1 MGRVTIALSDETHL
15 ALKLLALQKNA
26 KINVLV
32 QEALVDYLKRE
43 GGFDLYIES
52 QHPEDPA

>member
-1 MGRVTIALSDETHL
+1 MGRVTITLSDRNHL

-43 GGFDLYIES
+43 GGFDLSIQS
-52 QHPEDPA
+52 QRSEDPA

>member
-1 MGRVTIALSDETHL
+1 MGRVTITLSNRNHL

-43 GGFDLYIES
+43 GGFDLSIQS
-52 QHPEDPA
+52 QRSEDPA

>member
-1 MGRVTIALSDETHL
+1 MGRATITLSDRNHL

-32 QEALVDYLKRE
+32 KEALVDYLKRE
-43 GGFDLYIES
+43 GGFDLYIQS
-52 QHPEDPA
+52 QRSEDPA

>member
-1 MGRVTIALSDETHL
+1 MGRVTITLSDRNHL

-32 QEALVDYLKRE
+32 KEALVNYLKRE
-43 GGFDLYIES
+43 GGFDLYIQS
-52 QHPEDPA
+52 QRSEDPA

>member
-1 MGRVTIALSDETHL
+1 MGRVTITLSDRNHL

-43 GGFDLYIES
+43 GGFDLSIQS
-52 QHPEDPA
+52 QRSEDSA

>member
-1 MGRVTIALSDETHL
+1 MGRVTITLSDSNHL

-43 GGFDLYIES
+43 GGFDLSIQS
-52 QHPEDPA
+52 QRSEDPA

>member
-1 MGRVTIALSDETHL
+1 MGRVTITLSDRNHL

-43 GGFDLYIES
+43 GGFDLSIES
-52 QHPEDPA
+52 QRSEGSA

>member
-1 MGRVTIALSDETHL
+1 MGRATITLSDRNHL

-32 QEALVDYLKRE
+32 KEALVDYLKRE
-43 GGFDLYIES
+43 GGFDLSIQS
-52 QHPEDPA
+52 QRSEDSA

>member
-1 MGRVTIALSDETHL
+1 MGRVTSTQSDRNHL
-15 ALKLLALQKNA
+15 ALKPLALQKNA

-43 GGFDLYIES
+43 GGFDLSIQS
-52 QHPEDPA
+52 QRSEDPA

>member
-1 MGRVTIALSDETHL
+1 MGRVTITLSDSNHF

-43 GGFDLYIES
+43 GGFDLSIQS
-52 QHPEDPA
+52 QRSEDSA

>member
-1 MGRVTIALSDETHL
+1 MGRVTITLSDSNHL

-43 GGFDLYIES
+43 GGFDLYIQS
-52 QHPEDPA
+52 QRSEDPA

>member
-1 MGRVTIALSDETHL
+1 MGRVTITLSDRNHL

-43 GGFDLYIES
+43 GGFDLYIQS
-52 QHPEDPA
+52 QRSEDPA

>member
-1 MGRVTIALSDETHL
+1 MGRVTITLSDRDHL

-43 GGFDLYIES
+43 GGFDLSIQS
-52 QHPEDPA
+52 QRSEDSA

>member
-1 MGRVTIALSDETHL
+1 MGRVTITLSDSNHF

-43 GGFDLYIES
+43 GGFDLSIQS
-52 QHPEDPA
+52 QRS

>member
-1 MGRVTIALSDETHL
+1 MGRVTITLSDRNHL

-32 QEALVDYLKRE
+32 QEALVEYLKRE
-43 GGFDLYIES
+43 GGFDLYIKS
-52 QHPEDPA
+52 QRPVDPA

>member
-1 MGRVTIALSDETHL
+1 MGRVTITLSDSNHL
-15 ALKLLALQKNA
+15 ALKLLAFQKNA

-43 GGFDLYIES
+43 GGFDLSIQS
-52 QHPEDPA
+52 QRSEDSA

>member
-1 MGRVTIALSDETHL
+1 MGRVTITLSDRNHL

-32 QEALVDYLKRE
+32 KEALVDYLKRE
-43 GGFDLYIES
+43 GGFDLYIQS
-52 QHPEDPA
+52 QRSEDPA

>member
-1 MGRVTIALSDETHL
+1 MGRATITLSDRNHL

-32 QEALVDYLKRE
+32 KEALVDYLKRE
-43 GGFDLYIES
+43 GGFDLSIQS
-52 QHPEDPA
+52 QRSEDPA

>member
-1 MGRVTIALSDETHL
+1 MGRVTIIQSDRNHL

-32 QEALVDYLKRE
+32 KEALVDYLKRE
-43 GGFDLYIES
+43 GGFDLYIQS
-52 QHPEDPA
+52 QRSEDPA

>member
-1 MGRVTIALSDETHL
+1 MGRVTITLSDRDHL

-32 QEALVDYLKRE
+32 QEALVEYLKQE
-43 GGFDLYIES
+43 EGFDLYIES
-52 QHPEDPA
+52 QRPEDPA